1 MAFLEVVP
9 ALRLG
14 GIWVVFLDDF
24 WAFSGL
30 YFDGLC
36 AVLMAFFYVILGLFL
51 GSIWVLFWRVLGLF
65 ARGDLQQCLS
75 GFQVAFSRGFADGFD
90 WKKGGVRWL
99 FCCIFGGIWVAVWGC
114 LVAGEWGNK
123 VEFLL
128 LV

>member
-36 AVLMAFFYVILGLFL
+36 AVLMAFFM
-51 GSIWVLFWRVLGLF
+51 SFWGYF
-65 ARGDLQQCLS
+65 WGPF
-75 GFQVAFSRGFADGFD
+75 G
-90 WKKGGVRWL
+90 
-99 FCCIFGGIWVAVWGC
+99 CCFGEFWGC
-114 LVAGEWGNK
+114 LRGVICSS
-123 VEFLL
+123 V
-128 LV
+128 